1 MPPPPPPP
9 PPTPPP
15 PRPPAS
21 PADAGAGA
29 LLPDVR
35 ADEVASRAATFVLL
49 AILLSWLPL
58 GLLLATD
65 GDPAA
70 GAGAMV
76 LWLLGGLGPGLAAV
90 LLSWHH
96 EGRAGLRRILSSLT
110 RWRLGR
116 HGWLLLVPLVVGLLG
131 VAVAVWLGEAS
142 WEVAGPSYLLLV
154 PVVLVGGV
162 VLGGLEEIGWRGH
175 LQPLLQVRLSGL
187 AAALVVGVVWSV
199 WHAPLFLLSGTTQ
212 ATSSPVW
219 FTVGGLALAVL
230 FAWVWNITG
239 GNLLLLV
246 LLHGALNGWY
256 TAAVQGLAP
265 EALGVGFERVTALA
279 ATALALLL
287 VARVGR
293 NLGLSTP
300 QRATGRVR

>member
-1 MPPPPPPP
+1 MPSPPPSDA
-9 PPTPPP
+9 
-15 PRPPAS
+15 RRRD
-21 PADAGAGA
+21 ADGGA
-29 LLPDVR
+29 LLPGVA
-35 ADEVASRAATFVLL
+35 ADEVASRAVTFVLL
-49 AILLSWLPL
+49 AIVLSWLPL

-65 GDPAA
+65 GDPSASA
-70 GAGAMV
+70 GALV

-90 LLSWHH
+90 LLTWRH
-96 EGRAGLRRILSSLT
+96 EGRAGLHRILSSLT

-116 HGWLLLVPLVVGLLG
+116 HGWLLLVPLAVGLLG
-131 VAVAVWLGEAS
+131 VTGAVWLGEAS

-187 AAALVVGVVWSV
+187 AAALVVGVVWSA

-219 FTVGGLALAVL
+219 FTIGGLALAVL
-230 FAWVWNITG
+230 FAWVWNISG

-265 EALGVGFERVTALA
+265 QALGAGFELITALA
-279 ATALALLL
+279 ATVLALVL
-287 VARVGR
+287 VAQVGR

-300 QRATGRVR
+300 QRAAGRVR

>member
-1 MPPPPPPP
+1 MPPPPQ
-9 PPTPPP
+9 PPT
-15 PRPPAS
+15 S

-29 LLPDVR
+29 VLPEVR
-35 ADEVASRAATFVLL
+35 PDQVAARAVAFVLL

-58 GLLLATD
+58 GLLLVTD

-131 VAVAVWLGEAS
+131 VAVAVWVGEAS
-142 WEVAGPSYLLLV
+142 WEIAGPSYLLLV
-154 PVVLVGGV
+154 PVLLVGGV
-162 VLGGLEEIGWRGH
+162 VFGGLEEIGWRGH

-219 FTVGGLALAVL
+219 FTLGGLALAVL
-230 FAWVWNITG
+230 FAWVWNISG

-265 EALGVGFERVTALA
+265 EALGAGFELVTALA
-279 ATALALLL
+279 AAGLALVL

-293 NLGLSTP
+293 NLGVPTP
-300 QRATGRVR
+300 RRAAGSVR

>member
-1 MPPPPPPP
+1 MPSPPPPGDR
-9 PPTPPP
+9 
-15 PRPPAS
+15 RPV
-21 PADAGAGA
+21 AGGGA
-29 LLPDVR
+29 LLPGVP
-35 ADEVASRAATFVLL
+35 ADAVASRAVTFVLL

-58 GLLLATD
+58 GLLLVTA

-70 GAGAMV
+70 DAGAMV
-76 LWLLGGLGPGLAAV
+76 LWLLGGLGPALAAV

-96 EGRAGLRRILSSLT
+96 EGRAGLRRVGASLT

-116 HGWLLLVPLVVGLLG
+116 HGWLLLVPLAVGLLG
-131 VAVAVWLGEAS
+131 VAGAVWGGKAG
-142 WEVAGPSYLLLV
+142 WEVAGPSSLLLV
-154 PVVLVGGV
+154 PVALVGGV
-162 VLGGLEEIGWRGH
+162 VFGGLEEIGWRGH

-187 AAALVVGVVWSV
+187 AAALVVGVVWSA

-219 FTVGGLALAVL
+219 FTLGGLALAVL
-230 FAWVWNITG
+230 FAWVWNISG

-265 EALGVGFERVTALA
+265 EALGSGFELVTALA
-279 ATALALLL
+279 ATVLALVL

-293 NLGLSTP
+293 GLGLTTP
-300 QRATGRVR
+300 RRAAGSVR

>member
-1 MPPPPPPP
+1 MPPPPQ
-9 PPTPPP
+9 PPT
-15 PRPPAS
+15 S
-21 PADAGAGA
+21 PADAGVGT

-35 ADEVASRAATFVLL
+35 PDQVAARAVAFVLL

-58 GLLLATD
+58 GLLLVTT

-70 GAGAMV
+70 DTGAMV

-96 EGRAGLRRILSSLT
+96 EGRAGLHRIRASLT
-110 RWRLGR
+110 RWRLGH

-131 VAVAVWLGEAS
+131 VAVAVWVGEAA

-162 VLGGLEEIGWRGH
+162 VFGGLEEIGWRGH

-187 AAALVVGVVWSV
+187 AAALVVGVVWSA

-230 FAWVWNITG
+230 FAWVWNISG

-256 TAAVQGLAP
+256 TVAVQGLAP
-265 EALGVGFERVTALA
+265 EALGAGFELVTALA
-279 ATALALLL
+279 AAGLALLL

-293 NLGLSTP
+293 NLGVTTP
-300 QRATGRVR
+300 RRAAGSVR

>member
-1 MPPPPPPP
+1 MPKPEQH
-9 PPTPPP
+9 
-15 PRPPAS
+15 REPPADPS
-21 PADAGAGA
+21 DSGAGA

-35 ADEVASRAATFVLL
+35 ADEVASRAVTFVLL
-49 AILLSWLPL
+49 AIMLSWLPL
-58 GLLLATD
+58 GLLLITD
-65 GDPAA
+65 GDP
-70 GAGAMV
+70 GADTGAMV

-90 LLSWHH
+90 LLSWHR
-96 EGRAGLRRILSSLT
+96 EGRAGLHRIRTSLA

-116 HGWLLLVPLVVGLLG
+116 HGWLLLVPLAVGFLA
-131 VAVAVWLGEAS
+131 VAVAVWVGEAS

-154 PVVLVGGV
+154 PVVLVGGIV
-162 VLGGLEEIGWRGH
+162 FGGLEEIGWRGH

-187 AAALVVGVVWSV
+187 AAALVVGVVWSA

-230 FAWVWNITG
+230 FAWVWNISG

-246 LLHGALNGWY
+246 LLHGSLNGWY

-265 EALGVGFERVTALA
+265 EALGSGFELVTALA
-279 ATALALLL
+279 ATGLALVL

-293 NLGLSTP
+293 GLGLAIP
-300 QRATGRVR
+300 RRAVRSER